1 MRLLLGTS
9 NISKGATS
17 EQRAIVEQILQNPS
31 LSNDHSAPVQSVSIE
46 IEEGSERMILT
57 LLDTPGFHHNELDLE
72 RAVTTL
78 VRLVGARYDETLNE
92 VSWGIVNRF
101 EGTTN
106 VPNGLA
112 YARFLFFNRRARSYD
127 KAAKETIIF
136 ICTTSFFF
144 LQLTMDRY
152 PANQVNSC

>member
-72 RAVTTL
+72 R
-78 VRLVGARYDETLNE
+78 
-92 VSWGIVNRF
+92 
-101 EGTTN
+101 
-106 VPNGLA
+106 
-112 YARFLFFNRRARSYD
+112 
-127 KAAKETIIF
+127 
-136 ICTTSFFF
+136 
-144 LQLTMDRY
+144 DRKS
-152 PANQVNSC
+152 VV